1 MRATLPLGRE
11 GPSREDLFPATR
23 ATGATGATGATCATR
38 ATCAAGP
45 DDGAG
50 RDGHRMS
57 RAERPTGVL
66 GTGRAMTNAGVL
78 AGFA

>member
-23 ATGATGATGATCATR
+23 ATCATR
-38 ATCAAGP
+38 ATGP
-45 DDGAG
+45 DDGVGRAG
-50 RDGHRMS
+50 DRMS
-57 RAERPTGVL
+57 RAGRPAGVL

-78 AGFA
+78 AGFAQEA

>member
-23 ATGATGATGATCATR
+23 ATCATR
-38 ATCAAGP
+38 ATRAAGP

-50 RDGHRMS
+50 RDGDRMS
-57 RAERPTGVL
+57 RAGRPTGVL

-78 AGFA
+78 AGFAQEA